1 MRSFVTLALFA
12 VVATSALRVHDD
24 AKGDSTDKKE
34 THTDAEVKVGTFAF
48 KKAADG
54 DRISAGNNATTPYE
68 VPLAEKIQDKRQ
80 IDAITDKWEHS
91 TKVLNDAIAGE
102 KKAKEDAEGKKEAKV
117 EEKKGKE
124 EKKAL

>member
-12 VVATSALRVHDD
+12 IVATSALRVSEEPKK
-24 AKGDSTDKKE
+24 AEKSTDE
-34 THTDAEVKVGTFAF
+34 EVKVGKFAF

-124 EKKAL
+124 GKSREK